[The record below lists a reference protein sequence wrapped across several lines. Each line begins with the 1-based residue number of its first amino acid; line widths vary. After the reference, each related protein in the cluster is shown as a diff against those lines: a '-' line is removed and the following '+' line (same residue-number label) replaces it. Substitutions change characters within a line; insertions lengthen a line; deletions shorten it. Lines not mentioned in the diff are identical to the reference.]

1 MSGPVVAPDPV
12 GAALEQAYRTS
23 WASLMALLV
32 SRFRRIDVAEDALAE
47 AFERAAQ
54 TWPRDGVPRQ
64 PAAWLHTAAR
74 RRALDVLRAEA
85 IRARKVR
92 LLVVDEEQR
101 HAAGDRAEHRAREEV
116 EDLVDPAHVR
126 DDVLRLVFLC
136 CHPALAVEAR
146 AALTLRL
153 VLGLTTAQVAR
164 LFLVSEPTMA
174 ARLTRG
180 RKKLAASG
188 IALRLPDPVAL
199 DERVESVVR
208 VVYLAFTAGYAPGD
222 GPDVVRVGTAGEAIR
237 LGRLL
242 DELLPGR
249 DDVRCLLALMVLQ
262 HSRRDARTGP
272 DGEAVLLPDQD
283 RATWHHDEIAWAMAL
298 LADTSSRPTSRY
310 AAELRLQ
317 ALVAAAHATAPTSAD
332 TDWSAVAALYEE
344 LEALTGSAV
353 VRLNRAV
360 AVAERDGARAGLA
373 LLDGLDADLERTHR
387 LPAVRAELLLRDG
400 ENASAAAQFD
410 LALERCDNE
419 AERRHL
425 LARRDLAL
433 RGRP

>member
-1 MSGPVVAPDPV
+1 M
-12 GAALEQAYRTS
+12 
-23 WASLMALLV
+23 
-32 SRFRRIDVAEDALAE
+32 
-47 AFERAAQ
+47 
-54 TWPRDGVPRQ
+54 
-64 PAAWLHTAAR
+64 
-74 RRALDVLRAEA
+74 LRAEA

-116 EDLVDPAHVR
+116 EDVVDPAHVR

-188 IALRLPDPVAL
+188 IALRLPDPAAL

-272 DGEAVLLPDQD
+272 DGAGRPAPRPGPVGLAPRRDRLGHGASRRHLEPADQPLRR
-283 RATWHHDEIAWAMAL
+283 RA
-298 LADTSSRPTSRY
+298 
-310 AAELRLQ
+310 AAPGAGRRG
-317 ALVAAAHATAPTSAD
+317 ARDGSDVRRHRLVARWRRCTRSWRRSPARRWCASTGRSRSPSATAPAPAWPS
-332 TDWSAVAALYEE
+332 S
-344 LEALTGSAV
+344 TGSTPTW
-353 VRLNRAV
+353 RAPT
-360 AVAERDGARAGLA
+360 ASPRCAPSCCCGTARTP
-373 LLDGLDADLERTHR
+373 RPQRSSTSR
-387 LPAVRAELLLRDG
+387 S
-400 ENASAAAQFD
+400 SAATT
-410 LALERCDNE
+410 
-419 AERRHL
+419 
-425 LARRDLAL
+425 
-433 RGRP
+433 RPSGGTC